1 MHNPTQR
8 TNFEVRVAAKEAKA
22 ALHGLTGV
30 FMRLMEDHGRI
41 AGLIQRAL
49 TAPDD
54 EARVLLYLT
63 IRSELVAHER
73 GEHSVVYPALALYP
87 ETASIAAMHRV
98 DAREVASTIT
108 ELDALSVDS
117 PDWIPTFERLARL
130 VKAHVV
136 REESDFFPK
145 AQKALGKERAEELLY
160 DFAAATKG

>member
-30 FMRLMEDHGRI
+30 FMRLMEDHGRM

-73 GEHSVVYPALALYP
+73 GEHSVVYPALDVQRRGSDNERRGAGRFGEERVGGLDHLHGVSGDLTMGTVL
-87 ETASIAAMHRV
+87 ETARLRKAIFEVLCTPSIMRVVMFLSAYRYRLSIAPIA
-98 DAREVASTIT
+98 
-108 ELDALSVDS
+108 
-117 PDWIPTFERLARL
+117 
-130 VKAHVV
+130 
-136 REESDFFPK
+136 
-145 AQKALGKERAEELLY
+145 
-160 DFAAATKG
+160 